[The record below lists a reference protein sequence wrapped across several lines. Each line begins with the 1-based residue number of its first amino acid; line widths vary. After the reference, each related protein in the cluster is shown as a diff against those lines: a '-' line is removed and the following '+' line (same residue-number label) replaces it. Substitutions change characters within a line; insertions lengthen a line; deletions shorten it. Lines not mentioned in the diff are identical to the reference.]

1 MPEKVTIGSAEL
13 WHGNCLEVLP
23 LLPQFDLALTDPP
36 YGTGGWRRGASGAG
50 SNPAAKLVREQ
61 WDDGALE
68 WLRLCRDAA
77 HGRDAGRPVRPRRRG
92 SAGVLLRRVEH
103 AG

>member
-36 YGTGGWRRGASGAG
+36 YGTGGWRRDASGAG
-50 SNPAAKLVREQ
+50 GGVAVAV
-61 WDDGALE
+61 
-68 WLRLCRDAA
+68 
-77 HGRDAGRPVRPRRRG
+77 GRIKSGQ
-92 SAGVLLRRVEH
+92 
-103 AG
+103 